1 VLPNVCLGDC
11 DHAPVMMIDREHYRD
26 LDPARLDD
34 ILDRYRKEQRKSDD
48 GNTPDAQHPAR
59 R

>member
-1 VLPNVCLGDC
+1 DC
-11 DHAPVMMIDREHYRD
+11 DHAPVMMVDNEHYRD

-48 GNTPDAQHPAR
+48 GNTPDTQHPAR